1 MKTIRKVIGGFVVGA
16 ALVCLLAAPVQARTS
31 FSFNFGFGGYYP
43 AYGRAY
49 YPAYYYSCPPPGCYY
64 YSRPVY
70 WHYYAPPVHYY
81 SGGYYRC
88 R

>member
-1 MKTIRKVIGGFVVGA
+1 MKTIRKVIGGFVVVA
-16 ALVCLLAAPVQARTS
+16 ALVCLLTTPVQARTS

-43 AYGRAY
+43 VYGPAY
-49 YPAYYYSCPPPGCYY
+49 YPGYYYSCPPRGCY

-70 WHYYAPPVHYY
+70 RYYYPPPVYYY

>member
-1 MKTIRKVIGGFVVGA
+1 MKTIRKVIGGLVVVT
-16 ALVCLLAAPVQARTS
+16 ALVCLLTIPAEARTS

-43 AYGRAY
+43 VYGPAY
-49 YPAYYYSCPPPGCYY
+49 YPAYYYSCPPPACY

-70 WHYYAPPVHYY
+70 RYYCAPPVYYY
-81 SGGYYRC
+81 SGGYCRC